1 MVAMNRDSDAVRP
14 AQQRSSPT
22 AVGSLCLHQLFEQQA
37 RRTPDHVAVVFEDH
51 RLTYSELD
59 RRAAQLALYL
69 RGRGIGVDVRV
80 GLFVERSLDTMVGI
94 VGILKAGAAYV
105 PVDAGYPP
113 ARIAYILED
122 AEAELLLTQ
131 SSLLALSPGTPQAIC
146 MESFDWSSPSGT
158 VGSGMAARPENL
170 AYVIYTSGSTG
181 RPKGVCIEHRN
192 IVNYAIAV
200 TQRLQLKP
208 RMNYAMVSTIA
219 ADLGN
224 TVIFPA
230 LCSGGCVHFISQERA
245 EDPVLLSEYFE
256 RENIDVLKIT
266 PSHLA
271 ALQSGRNPERVMPRS
286 HLILGGES
294 TALKRVEWLRSL
306 SPKCQIHNHYG
317 PTETTVGALMYR
329 AGEHLPDTRSGTLPL
344 GTPLSNVS
352 VHVLTP
358 DGQPAPVGEEGEL
371 CIGGAGVARGYLKRP
386 ELTAEKFI
394 PDPFGS
400 NPNARLY
407 RSGDIAR
414 RLADGNIEFCGRVDN
429 QVKLNGYRVALEE
442 IEHVLRE
449 YGGVQDA
456 VVVTQENSFGGKNV
470 LAYVVPKRLDQPLW
484 AHPAIHV
491 LPDGSPVAHLNRYET
506 DYIYNEIFVLQA
518 YLRHGITIHDGD
530 CIVDAGANIGLFTI
544 FASRLARKLRIL
556 SLEPNPDAFAC
567 LKTNAEAWSA
577 AAKCLP
583 FGLSRENTS
592 ADLAVFEGMSLL
604 SGFYADVAVERSV
617 VERYALN
624 QQLLVED
631 DQQSVAQ
638 LGQLIDRRLQA
649 KTIPVRVRTLSSVI
663 AEERLD
669 RIDLLKLNVE
679 KSELD
684 ILLGLEAD
692 DWLKIQQM
700 VIEVDRSENLAP
712 ITALL
717 QRHGFEILTEQ
728 DVLLSKTQVR
738 YVYAIRP
745 QEARRLIRGHPAE
758 ARRRPLACVDE
769 KILTPATLR
778 RYLNGRLPRYMVPQ
792 AFVLLE
798 KFPLTTNG
806 KLDRRALPACENM
819 QPTRDF
825 MTPRTGT
832 EKALAAI
839 WSELLNKENIGV
851 DDDFFDLGGH
861 SLLAIKLVSRMRD
874 VFESDLQLRNLFE
887 HPTVAGLAEVID
899 GLSWMRQ
906 TGDTTLAADD
916 REEIVL

>member
-1 MVAMNRDSDAVRP
+1 
-14 AQQRSSPT
+14 
-22 AVGSLCLHQLFEQQA
+22 
-37 RRTPDHVAVVFEDH
+37 
-51 RLTYSELD
+51 
-59 RRAAQLALYL
+59 
-69 RGRGIGVDVRV
+69 
-80 GLFVERSLDTMVGI
+80 
-94 VGILKAGAAYV
+94 
-105 PVDAGYPP
+105 
-113 ARIAYILED
+113 
-122 AEAELLLTQ
+122 
-131 SSLLALSPGTPQAIC
+131 
-146 MESFDWSSPSGT
+146 
-158 VGSGMAARPENL
+158 
-170 AYVIYTSGSTG
+170 
-181 RPKGVCIEHRN
+181 
-192 IVNYAIAV
+192 
-200 TQRLQLKP
+200 
-208 RMNYAMVSTIA
+208 
-219 ADLGN
+219 
-224 TVIFPA
+224 
-230 LCSGGCVHFISQERA
+230 
-245 EDPVLLSEYFE
+245 
-256 RENIDVLKIT
+256 
-266 PSHLA
+266 
-271 ALQSGRNPERVMPRS
+271 MPRS
-286 HLILGGES
+286 QLILGGES

-329 AGEHLPDTRSGTLPL
+329 VGERLPDTRSGTLPL
-344 GTPLSNVS
+344 GTPLANTR
-352 VHVLTP
+352 VHVLAP
-358 DGQPAPVGEEGEL
+358 DGQPVPVGEEGEL

-386 ELTAEKFI
+386 ELTAEKFV
-394 PDPFGS
+394 PDPFDS

-414 RLADGNIEFCGRVDN
+414 RLSDGNIEFCGRVDN

-449 YGGVQDA
+449 HSGVQD
-456 VVVTQENSFGGKNV
+456 VVVVAQENSCGGKNV

-518 YLRHGITIHDGD
+518 YLRHGITIHNGD

-544 FASRLARKLRIL
+544 FASRLAHKLRIL

-567 LKTNAEAWSA
+567 LKANAEAWSA

-592 ADLAVFEGMSLL
+592 ANLAVFEGMSLL
-604 SGFYADVAVERSV
+604 SGFYADAAMERSV

-624 QQLLVED
+624 QQPLIED
-631 DQQSVAQ
+631 DQQSAAQ
-638 LGQLIDRRLQA
+638 LRQLIDRRLQA

-684 ILLGLEAD
+684 ILLGLDAG

-712 ITALL
+712 ITVLL
-717 QRHGFEILTEQ
+717 QQHGFEVLTEQ
-728 DVLLSKTQVR
+728 DVLLNKTQVR

-745 QEARRLIRGHPAE
+745 QRARRLIRGPAE
-758 ARRRPLACVDE
+758 ARRWPLACVDE

-798 KFPLTTNG
+798 KFPLTANG

-819 QPTRDF
+819 QPTRSF

-906 TGDTTLAADD
+906 TGDTTLAADG